1 MKLIKTLK
9 HVINEAASIDDVRN
23 SIRNKKV
30 MIIYY
35 DGEDNGGKGYRT
47 IEPVCLGVSK
57 RGNFV
62 LRAWEVEGSSWS
74 AQNEGNIL
82 PGWRLFRLDKIFTYR
97 PTMDN
102 FYTMRPKYN
111 PNGDKSMERVFINAK
126 FDNEEN
132 IT

>member
-9 HVINEAASIDDVRN
+9 GLITEATSIQDVRD

-30 MIIYY
+30 IVIYY
-35 DGEDNGGKGYRT
+35 NGKDNGGKGYRT
-47 IEPVCLGVSK
+47 IEPVCLGLSK
-57 RGNFV
+57 KGNLV
-62 LRAWEVEGSSWS
+62 LRAWETEGSSWS
-74 AQNEGNIL
+74 AQNDGNYL

-102 FYTMRPKYN
+102 FYTMRPFYN
-111 PNGDKSMERVFINAK
+111 PKGDKSMERVFINAK

>member
-1 MKLIKTLK
+1 
-9 HVINEAASIDDVRN
+9 
-23 SIRNKKV
+23 